1 MNIRHRHVNVAAFA
15 LVATVGLGMIGSFTI
30 SAKTLPSTLSDQEF
44 WKLVVSLSE
53 PGGTFRSSGAI
64 RTDNLIS
71 NEAGFQQVIPAL
83 TPHARRG
90 AYLGVGPE
98 QNLTYIV
105 ALRPTI
111 AFVID
116 IRRQNML
123 LHLMYK
129 AILEMSTDRAEFLSY
144 LFAQPRPAAAGDD
157 LSIQSLFEMF
167 RTVPGSE
174 DLAMRNI
181 RAIDDRL
188 QRVHGFTLSDDDK
201 NSIADACEAFRLN
214 GPNIRW
220 DTSGDSWIPSYADL
234 MTQTDLQGHP
244 HSYLASEDNFRVIK
258 EYETANRIV
267 PLVGDFAGDRTI
279 RAVGRYVRDHDT
291 TVAAFYTSNV
301 EGYLF
306 QGGLW
311 QKFLLNVST
320 LPIDKQSVF
329 VRTDF
334 TVRGVAGSF
343 TVNGFI
349 GARPQYETS
358 TVVDPIGSLLRA
370 FKHGDVRTPGDLR
383 LRSKTSTR

>member
-1 MNIRHRHVNVAAFA
+1 MNKRRRHVNVAAFA
-15 LVATVGLGMIGSFTI
+15 LVATVGLGVIGPSAI
-30 SAKTLPSTLSDQEF
+30 SAKTFPSTLSDQEF
-44 WKLVVSLSE
+44 WKLVVSFSE
-53 PGGTFRSSGAI
+53 PGGRFRSSGAI

-98 QNLTYIV
+98 QNLTYVV
-105 ALRPTI
+105 ALKPTI
-111 AFVID
+111 AFIID

-129 AILEMSTDRAEFLSY
+129 AIVEMSTDRADFLSY

-157 LSIQSLFEMF
+157 MSIQSLLEMF

-174 DLAMRNI
+174 DLAMRNV

-188 QRVHGFTLSDDDK
+188 ERRHGFRLSDDDK
-201 NSIADACEAFRLN
+201 NSIADAYEAFRLN

-244 HSYLASEDNFRVIK
+244 HSFLASEDNFRVIK

-267 PLVGDFAGDRTI
+267 PLVGDFAGNRTI
-279 RAVGRYVRDHDT
+279 RAVGRYLRDHDT

-306 QGGLW
+306 QGDLW
-311 QKFLLNVST
+311 RKFFMNVST
-320 LPIDKQSVF
+320 LPIDEQSIF

-334 TVRGVAGSF
+334 TVRGVAGGF

-358 TVVDPIGSLLRA
+358 PALDPIWSLLRA
-370 FKHGDVRTPGDLR
+370 FRRGDIRTPGDLR
-383 LRSKTSTR
+383 LRSKMPT

>member
-1 MNIRHRHVNVAAFA
+1 MNIRRRCVNVAAFA
-15 LVATVGLGMIGSFTI
+15 LVITVGLGRSSPSAIA
-30 SAKTLPSTLSDQEF
+30 AKTLPSTLSDQEF
-44 WKLVVSLSE
+44 WKLVVSFSE

-105 ALRPTI
+105 ALKPTI
-111 AFVID
+111 AFIID

-129 AILEMSTDRAEFLSY
+129 AIVEMSTDRADFLSY
-144 LFAQPRPAAAGDD
+144 LFAQPRPAVAGDD
-157 LSIQSLFEMF
+157 LSIQSLLEMF

-174 DLAMRNI
+174 DLAIRNL

-188 QRVHGFTLSDDDK
+188 ERLHGFTLSVDDR
-201 NSIADACEAFRLN
+201 NSIRDAYEAFRLN

-234 MTQTDLQGHP
+234 MTQADLQGHP

-258 EYETANRIV
+258 DYEATNRIV
-267 PLVGDFAGDRTI
+267 PLVGDFAGERTI
-279 RAVGRYVRDHDT
+279 RAVGRYVRDHDA

-301 EGYLF
+301 VGYLF

-311 QKFLLNVST
+311 WKFFLNVST

-334 TVRGVAGSF
+334 MLRGVAGGGF

-349 GARPQYETS
+349 GGRPQYETS
-358 TVVDPIGSLLRA
+358 TALADWGA
-370 FKHGDVRTPGDLR
+370 ATR
-383 LRSKTSTR
+383 L